1 MLSKLTRGNAYAL
14 KQRNH
19 RGGTNRGNVDALYL
33 LDPMRVQPMVAPNGD
48 VFYALQQD
56 QLSQI
61 TEASVIVPASEIIH
75 DLMFPLYHPLVGLS
89 PIYACASSVMHSQ
102 KVIQN
107 MTNLFANGSMLG
119 GILTTA
125 KLDQQRCCQRIQK
138 HWEENYSGE
147 ANAGRVAVL
156 GDGLKFD
163 KPPIMSASM
172 RS

>member
-1 MLSKLTRGNAYAL
+1 
-14 KQRNH
+14 
-19 RGGTNRGNVDALYL
+19 
-33 LDPMRVQPMVAPNGD
+33 MRVQPMVAPNGD

-125 KLDQQRCCQRIQK
+125 KTISDDAATRIQK

-156 GDGLKFD
+156 G
-163 KPPIMSASM
+163 
-172 RS
+172 R